1 MRWVRNEKLMLES
14 RPDEWSIDARARD
27 ANRHFQ
33 QSDQLAIAW
42 ACVTTNSH
50 TCHAPPRAVRLAIR
64 VGGTKHHQ
72 SSGFALR
79 VAGGLKLDLQF
90 VEIFLRDP
98 GDVAAGRPAV
108 QFPCPLADPGLEEG

>member
-42 ACVTTNSH
+42 ACVTTN
-50 TCHAPPRAVRLAIR
+50 LAI
-64 VGGTKHHQ
+64 
-72 SSGFALR
+72 
-79 VAGGLKLDLQF
+79 
-90 VEIFLRDP
+90 
-98 GDVAAGRPAV
+98 PAMHRHER
-108 QFPCPLADPGLEEG
+108 LG